1 MTLDFG
7 TARNETVWQPEP
19 GNRGTYGLLSSCVI
33 TMVLCVWTAVHLNI
47 PEIDEPEIRFLP
59 GWQTCRK
66 IWWLFLGLFAPE
78 LVSLAAFEQ
87 YRAAQRLSRRMEEA
101 LGQEP
106 HCSKWLLSEHG
117 FDLPAN

>member
-47 PEIDEPEIRFLP
+47 PEIDEPEIDEAEVAESEANASESTDLEADELEETEAVDLAPRP
-59 GWQTCRK
+59 GEA
-66 IWWLFLGLFAPE
+66 GSDEPE
-78 LVSLAAFEQ
+78 EDTE
-87 YRAAQRLSRRMEEA
+87 R
-101 LGQEP
+101 
-106 HCSKWLLSEHG
+106 
-117 FDLPAN
+117 